1 MPEKVPYV
9 KDYQNKAALESYLLA
24 EYNSRDIAKEY
35 NVSYKL
41 VNLWLLQHGLIKPTS
56 ELALP

>member
-1 MPEKVPYV
+1 MLAKVPYV
-9 KDYQNKAALESYLLA
+9 KDYQLKEALESFLLY
-24 EYNSRDIAKEY
+24 EYTSRDIAKEY

-41 VNLWLLQHGLIKPTS
+41 VNLWLLHHGLIKPTS